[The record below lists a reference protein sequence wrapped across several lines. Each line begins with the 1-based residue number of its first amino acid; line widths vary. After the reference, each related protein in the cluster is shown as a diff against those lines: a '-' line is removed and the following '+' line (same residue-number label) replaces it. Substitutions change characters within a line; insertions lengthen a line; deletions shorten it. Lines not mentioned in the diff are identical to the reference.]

1 MVIEPPQEW
10 GVHLPGSYLVFSTK
24 QECANTTHKH
34 TIPWYFSWKAIIIVR
49 IRCIKFTK
57 DETKK
62 HFKRSNRV
70 LRKRFSP
77 TLSTHSSPQKR
88 MSFLE
93 WPMHVSPGRKPNPH
107 QYGPPTDN
115 SYRRRRKK
123 EEDDPH
129 LHIDKKPQEQKLEQL
144 CSARLIHHNSK
155 AVKLHKQR
163 LKK

>member
-10 GVHLPGSYLVFSTK
+10 GIRLPGSYLVFSTK

-49 IRCIKFTK
+49 VRCIKFTK
-57 DETKK
+57 DETKRALQEIEQSFTEAVFSHVK
-62 HFKRSNRV
+62 HTQFAPEENE
-70 LRKRFSP
+70 LP
-77 TLSTHSSPQKR
+77 R
-88 MSFLE
+88 MTYACESR
-93 WPMHVSPGRKPNPH
+93 WKPNPH
-107 QYGPPTDN
+107 QSGPPTDN